1 MAAQRHACGKDA
13 FHHWATDA
21 AEKKPLGRLF
31 LCLLSLLAPTPPC
44 RPADADRR
52 PRPACPVFVPYRG
65 HDSHHLIAPP
75 SLSRLLAS
83 GSPASQIAPVGLAEF
98 FSRIGIPT
106 SDPASTGGSR
116 IRKRQAPPSH
126 RPARSTPRMWVPAFA
141 APARSG
147 QGSPLGRGRPR
158 RSRWLTRSSAREVGG
173 GAPRRRGGGLSTH
186 FRHESLL
193 A

>member
-52 PRPACPVFVPYRG
+52 PRPACPVFVPHRG

-116 IRKRQAPPSH
+116 IRKRQAPPLPSPSQVH
-126 RPARSTPRMWVPAFA
+126 ATDVGAGVCGACAQWAGQPTGTWA
-141 APARSG
+141 APPVAVADAILRARSG
-147 QGSPLGRGRPR
+147 GGRA
-158 RSRWLTRSSAREVGG
+158 SSAG
-173 GAPRRRGGGLSTH
+173 RRAVNAFST
-186 FRHESLL
+186 
-193 A
+193 